1 MYILIST
8 HSIRRFVISPTLQVV
23 DFDIEQRALLQ
34 LKNKKGKN
42 TKIPNLPNINKIAIP
57 R

>member
-34 LKNKKGKN
+34 LKNK
-42 TKIPNLPNINKIAIP
+42 IPNLPNINKIAIP